1 MNQKECIYPK
11 ISAAIFAITV
21 FWVAAAIL
29 FGFGLVGP
37 LPSSAVW
44 MTIFSYIGGAPVVVG
59 TCLLLIILPQSRYTV
74 ALPVCSVVIVSSVI
88 YIVLKIFFSS
98 EPQSLFQLLS
108 GSNYGFPSGHAI
120 NNASLYSMLMIQ
132 TFIYLKKLF
141 GKILLALLFMSLTM
155 MVSISRIV
163 LGIHQPGDVLAGW
176 LIGFII
182 TFLVFFLLNAVL
194 SRQNSAGLNR

>member
-11 ISAAIFAITV
+11 ISAAISVILV
-21 FWVAAAIL
+21 FWIAAGIL
-29 FGFGLVGP
+29 FGFGVVR
-37 LPSSAVW
+37 PSQKSVDL
-44 MTIFSYIGGAPVVVG
+44 MLFFSYFGEAPVVVG
-59 TCLLLIILPQSRYTV
+59 TCVLLIIIPRARHTV

-120 NNASLYSMLMIQ
+120 NNASLYSMLLIQ

-155 MVSISRIV
+155 MVGISRII